1 MTALFDTM
9 HAEDYEQVVFCA
21 DRGAGLKAIIA
32 IHDTTLGPSLGGI
45 RMRAYATEDEAV
57 TDALRLA
64 QAMTYKAALAGLD
77 YGGGKAVVIG
87 DHTTKADDDD
97 PSSKKISSSAL
108 PRREMLF
115 RALGRAI
122 ESLAG
127 HYIPTEDMGTS
138 TADIERVRKESRFG
152 VGRDTVFGGGGDPSQ
167 MTAWGIFCGQRACL
181 EEADGT
187 ADFQAKT
194 VALPGLGKVG
204 YPLAR
209 YLHEAGA
216 RLIVA
221 DVDERRT
228 RQAAEDFQARVV
240 SPEDIYTQECDI
252 LAPCAAGGLFH
263 SRTIPH
269 LRCRIIGGG
278 ANNQLISDA
287 DGDALYERGIVYAPD
302 FAINAGGLINVADE
316 LGPGG
321 YRRERA
327 QAKTETIYTTLKTLF
342 AEARQRNI
350 HPHRLAVTL
359 AQERI
364 QAVRQLRRMNA
375 APA

>member
-1 MTALFDTM
+1 MTALFETM
-9 HAEDYEQVVFCA
+9 HAQDYEQVVFCA
-21 DRGAGLKAIIA
+21 DRSAGLSAIIA
-32 IHDTTLGPSLGGI
+32 IHDTTLGPALGGI
-45 RMRAYATEDEAV
+45 RMRAYANETDAV

-87 DHTTKADDDD
+87 DHNRLSTTQ
-97 PSSKKISSSAL
+97 
-108 PRREMLF
+108 REMLF
-115 RALGRAI
+115 RALGRSI

-138 TADIERVRKESRFG
+138 TADIERVLKESRFG
-152 VGRDTVFGGGGDPSQ
+152 VGRDEPFGGGGDPSP

-181 EEADGT
+181 EELDGT
-187 ADFQAKT
+187 AEFRGKT

-216 RLIVA
+216 SLIVA
-221 DVDERRT
+221 DVDETRT
-228 RQAAEDFQARVV
+228 QQAAAELHARVV
-240 SPEDIYTQECDI
+240 SVQDIYTRECDI

-263 SRTIPH
+263 QETIPH

-278 ANNQLISDA
+278 ANNQLLTDE
-287 DGDALYERGIVYAPD
+287 DGDALHARGILYAPD

-327 QAKTETIYTTLKTLF
+327 KAKTETIYTTLKTIFL
-342 AEARQRNI
+342 EAQQRNMP
-350 HPHRLAVTL
+350 PHRLAVTL

-364 QAVRQLRRMNA
+364 QAVRNLRTINA
-375 APA
+375 AP

>member
-57 TDALRLA
+57 ADALRLA

-77 YGGGKAVVIG
+77 YGGGKAVVIA
-87 DHTTKADDDD
+87 DHTVKQ
-97 PSSKKISSSAL
+97 
-108 PRREMLF
+108 RETLF

-187 ADFQAKT
+187 ADFQGKT

-209 YLHEAGA
+209 YVHEAGA

-252 LAPCAAGGLFH
+252 LAPCAAGSLFH
-263 SRTIPH
+263 SQTIPH

-278 ANNQLISDA
+278 ANNQLVSDA

-342 AEARQRNI
+342 SEARQRHI

-364 QAVRQLRRMNA
+364 QAVRQLRHMNA

>member
-9 HAEDYEQVVFCA
+9 YAQDYEQVVFCA

-32 IHDTTLGPSLGGI
+32 IHDTTLGPALGGM
-45 RMRAYATEDEAV
+45 RMRAYATESEAV

-64 QAMTYKAALAGLD
+64 QAMSYKAALAGLD

-87 DHTTKADDDD
+87 DHTTTQ
-97 PSSKKISSSAL
+97 
-108 PRREMLF
+108 REMVF

-152 VGRDTVFGGGGDPSQ
+152 VGREEVFGGGGDPSP

-181 EEADGT
+181 EELDGT
-187 ADFQAKT
+187 ADFQGKT

-209 YLHEAGA
+209 YVHEAGA

-221 DVDERRT
+221 DVDDSRTRKAAEEFQAQGGQHPRDLHPGVRHPGSVRGGRAVSRPDHFPPPLPDYWRRGQQPAGERRGRRYAARPGHFIRT
-228 RQAAEDFQARVV
+228 RF
-240 SPEDIYTQECDI
+240 C
-252 LAPCAAGGLFH
+252 H
-263 SRTIPH
+263 
-269 LRCRIIGGG
+269 
-278 ANNQLISDA
+278 
-287 DGDALYERGIVYAPD
+287 
-302 FAINAGGLINVADE
+302 
-316 LGPGG
+316 
-321 YRRERA
+321 
-327 QAKTETIYTTLKTLF
+327 
-342 AEARQRNI
+342 
-350 HPHRLAVTL
+350 
-359 AQERI
+359 
-364 QAVRQLRRMNA
+364 
-375 APA
+375 

>member
-1 MTALFDTM
+1 MASLFETM

-21 DRGAGLKAIIA
+21 DRSAGLSAIIA
-32 IHDTTLGPSLGGI
+32 IHDTTLGPALGGI
-45 RMRAYATEDEAV
+45 RMRAYTNEADAV

-87 DHTTKADDDD
+87 DHTTTQ
-97 PSSKKISSSAL
+97 
-108 PRREMLF
+108 REMLF
-115 RALGRAI
+115 RALGRSI

-138 TADIERVRKESRFG
+138 TADIEHVLKESRFG
-152 VGRDTVFGGGGDPSQ
+152 VGRDEPCGGGGDPSP

-181 EEADGT
+181 EELDGT
-187 ADFQAKT
+187 AEFQGKT

-209 YLHEAGA
+209 YLHKAGA
-216 RLIVA
+216 HLIVA
-221 DVDERRT
+221 DLDETRT
-228 RQAAEDFQARVV
+228 QQAMTQLQARVV
-240 SPEDIYTQECDI
+240 STQDIYSQECDI

-263 SRTIPH
+263 TETIPH

-278 ANNQLISDA
+278 ANNQLLTDA
-287 DGDALYERGIVYAPD
+287 DGDALHARGILYAPD
-302 FAINAGGLINVADE
+302 FAINVGGLINVADE

-327 QAKTETIYTTLKTLF
+327 KAKTETIYTTLKAIF
-342 AEARQRNI
+342 SEARQRNVP
-350 HPHRLAVTL
+350 PHRLAVTL

-364 QAVRQLRRMNA
+364 QAVRNLRQLNA
-375 APA
+375 AP

>member
-21 DRGAGLKAIIA
+21 DRSAGLKAVIA
-32 IHDTTLGPSLGGI
+32 IHDTTLGPALGGI
-45 RMRAYATEDEAV
+45 RMRAYATEGEAV
-57 TDALRLA
+57 SDALRLA

-87 DHTTKADDDD
+87 DHA
-97 PSSKKISSSAL
+97 AAQ
-108 PRREMLF
+108 REMLF
-115 RALGRAI
+115 RALGRSI

-152 VGRDTVFGGGGDPSQ
+152 VGREEVFGGGGDPSQ

-181 EEADGT
+181 EEMDGA
-187 ADFQAKT
+187 ADFHGKT
-194 VALPGLGKVG
+194 VAVPGLGKVG

-209 YLHEAGA
+209 YVHEAGA

-221 DVDERRT
+221 DVDESRT
-228 RQAAEDFQARVV
+228 RQAAAEFQAQVV
-240 SPEDIYTQECDI
+240 SPQDIYTQECDI
-252 LAPCAAGGLFH
+252 LAPCAAGELFH
-263 SRTIPH
+263 SQTIPH

-278 ANNQLISDA
+278 ANNQLVSDE
-287 DGDALYERGIVYAPD
+287 DGDALYDRGILYAPD

-342 AEARQRNI
+342 AEAKQRNMR
-350 HPHRLAVTL
+350 PHRLAVTL

-364 QAVRQLRRMNA
+364 RAVRALRRMNA
-375 APA
+375 APS

>member
-77 YGGGKAVVIG
+77 YGGGKAVVL
-87 DHTTKADDDD
+87 ADQG
-97 PSSKKISSSAL
+97 AEQ
-108 PRREMLF
+108 REMLF

-187 ADFQAKT
+187 ADFSGKT

-240 SPEDIYTQECDI
+240 SPQDIYTQECDI

-263 SRTIPH
+263 SQTIPR

-278 ANNQLISDA
+278 ANNQLVSDA

>member
-21 DRGAGLKAIIA
+21 DRSVGLKAIVA
-32 IHDTTLGPSLGGI
+32 IHDTTLGPALGGM
-45 RMRAYATEDEAV
+45 RRRAYATEAEAV

-77 YGGGKAVVIG
+77 YGGGKAVVIAERPV
-87 DHTTKADDDD
+87 TE
-97 PSSKKISSSAL
+97 PQ
-108 PRREMLF
+108 REMLF

-152 VGRDTVFGGGGDPSQ
+152 VGREEVCGGGGDPSE

-181 EEADGT
+181 EELDGT
-187 ADFQAKT
+187 DDFGSKT

-209 YLHEAGA
+209 HLHQAGA

-221 DVDERRT
+221 DVDASRVQ
-228 RQAAEDFQARVV
+228 QAEADFQARVV
-240 SPEDIYTQECDI
+240 SPQDIYSQECDI
-252 LAPCAAGGLFH
+252 LAPCATGGLFH
-263 SRTIPH
+263 SQTIPH

-278 ANNQLISDA
+278 ANNQLLSDE
-287 DGDALYERGIVYAPD
+287 DGDALFDRGILYAPD

-342 AEARQRNI
+342 TEAKQRRI
-350 HPHRLAVTL
+350 PAHRLAVTL

-364 QAVRQLRRMNA
+364 RAVRELRRLNA